1 VKRIYLAAPFEQI
14 DKMKAYAQ
22 QLRALGFEVTSRW
35 LDEQNLGDETDLTD
49 AEGGTKLETDA
60 DTAFAISNAVRD
72 IRNILVS
79 DTVIEFNPGKALVR
93 NTRLAE
99 FGGALF
105 LGKQC
110 VVIGPENPKHKS
122 RIDTIF
128 SLLSEGSIPDDLA
141 AAGIKPVKHFDTWGA
156 FLEYAVMESAKVVKK
171 NDAASAAR
179 PND

>member
-1 VKRIYLAAPFEQI
+1 MKRIYLAAPFEWI
-14 DKMKAYAQ
+14 DRMKSYAQ

-35 LDEQNLGDETDLTD
+35 LDDQDKGGETDLTQED
-49 AEGGTKLETDA
+49 GSTNLEQDKMA
-60 DTAFAISNAVRD
+60 LAIGYAVRD

-110 VVIGPENPKHKS
+110 IVIGPENPKHRS

-128 SLLSEGSIPDDLA
+128 VLLEEGTLPEDLVK
-141 AAGIKPVKHFDTWGA
+141 AGIKPVKHFDTWGD
-156 FLEYAVMESAKVVKK
+156 FLETAVIEAGSK
-171 NDAASAAR
+171 NGTTSPTPTVAA
-179 PND
+179 